1 MSECWRWKMRRP
13 ETQGWQNKETVMSKP
28 ILGWFEITGK
38 DGPEIPHFALT
49 SAFIVYPERHVVGFS
64 KGAVQ

>member
-1 MSECWRWKMRRP
+1 
-13 ETQGWQNKETVMSKP
+13 MSKP